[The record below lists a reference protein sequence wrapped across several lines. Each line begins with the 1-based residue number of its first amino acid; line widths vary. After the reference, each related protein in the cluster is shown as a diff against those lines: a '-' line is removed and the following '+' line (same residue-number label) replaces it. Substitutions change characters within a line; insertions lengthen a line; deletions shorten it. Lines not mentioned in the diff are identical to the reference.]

1 MRMMYYSVN
10 DINLIIDN
18 LFLEKNKQTKK
29 LAKGQIV
36 VVEVRVSS
44 TERRPF

>member
-1 MRMMYYSVN
+1 MMYYSVN

-18 LFLEKNKQTKK
+18 LFLEKTNKQTKK